1 MDKLR
6 TALLITVVGL
16 GIGILGGLLIGFKVS
31 ESILSLTQ
39 PYTTAKPT
47 ASPSESESGTP
58 QPPTETIPGATGSP
72 GTPGEPGPAGATG
85 ATGPRGA
92 TGPMGPIGP
101 RGLTGPQGE
110 TGATGATGAQGPTG
124 SMGAT
129 GATGPMGPVGPQG
142 PSGVIAALSPLQYV
156 SSSQTILVDQS
167 AFTFLESLGYLQF
180 DTSSTASGAI
190 GRLRW
195 NSTDGTL
202 DLSLGGGQV
211 TLQVGQEQV
220 QLVKNTGTTTLA
232 NGRAVRAMGA
242 ESGRISVEYAD
253 TFVPAKAVGV
263 LGILTQD
270 LAPGE
275 VGFVT
280 NNGLVRNIDTS
291 GMNPGDPVYVD
302 GDGTL
307 VNIRPIAGAVVQIG
321 YAIEISATA
330 GSIFVDVSNSYIPGP
345 GLPCVAG
352 PTNTTGVY
360 KWETAGSGDYYLS
373 CDVTP

>member
-1 MDKLR
+1 MEKLR
-6 TALLITVVGL
+6 TALLVAVLGL

-31 ESILSLTQ
+31 ESVMSLTQ
-39 PYTTAKPT
+39 PSSLATP
-47 ASPSESESGTP
+47 SPSSSESESETP

-72 GTPGEPGPAGATG
+72 GAPGETGPTGATG

-110 TGATGATGAQGPTG
+110 TGATGAQGPTG
-124 SMGAT
+124 ATGAT

-220 QLVKNTGTTTLA
+220 QLVKNTGTTTLL

-242 ESGRISVEYAD
+242 DAGRIAVEYAD
-253 TFVPAKAVGV
+253 TLIPAKSVGV

-291 GMNPGDPVYVD
+291 GMNAGDPVYVD
-302 GDGTL
+302 GSGTL
-307 VNIRPIAGAVVQIG
+307 VNIRPTSGAVVLVG
-321 YAIEISATA
+321 YALEIDAVA
-330 GSIFVDVSNSYIPGP
+330 GSVFVDVSNSYIPGP

-352 PTNTTGVY
+352 PTNEVGIY